1 MSPWLFNLYMNDI
14 VREARQKFVGGIQME
29 ETVVHQLLFADM
41 ERNLRVLD
49 EVMEKWKMWI
59 NGRN

>member
-14 VREARQKFVGGIQME
+14 VREARQKFVGGVQME

>member
-1 MSPWLFNLYMNDI
+1 MSPWLFNLYMDNI
-14 VREARQKFVGGIQME
+14 VREARQKSVGGVQME